1 MLIKLLI
8 FATTLLLLSCSDSN
22 VTKDFDNS
30 SGGIGRNNSYE
41 FVDGFQYQ
49 IRSEILIDSLYG
61 TTCPPHELANQKIIM
76 ASENSSIVSLFSNE
90 KEWEYNLDS
99 GHVIGSGFASDKSNN
114 IYTIDN
120 YGTAYSIDSDGNQRF
135 KIEIIEASKL
145 EFFNTPL
152 SLPNSI
158 IFSSSNGDFVSVD
171 TNGKE
176 NYRLKFDT
184 DIIGEVSA
192 LNENNILVTLTNGTF
207 GATDTLVCLDSF
219 GKEKWRFSSDG
230 YRYLKGAITNGIN
243 IAVGGTK
250 QLEDN
255 KLSKVFYLDSTGKE
269 NWDKE
274 ISSLPRFLSMSNDGE
289 LFVITYDS
297 GFRKMLS
304 GVFSYS
310 STGDLNWNIYYDYSI
325 PTPAWISGNIISFL
339 ASNRETYGLFYLNKD
354 DGVLMHSLDI
364 GEAAP
369 IEFTPAIGDD
379 GTINFS
385 GKDQLRLIRIDE
397 TAISKILPY

>member
-1 MLIKLLI
+1 MLIRLLI
-8 FATTLLLLSCSDSN
+8 LSMALILLSCSDSEGA
-22 VTKDFDNS
+22 KDFDNS

-41 FVDGFQYQ
+41 YVDGFQYQ
-49 IRSEILIDSLYG
+49 IRSEILIDSLHG
-61 TTCPPHELANQKIIM
+61 TTCPPHILGNQKIIM

-120 YGTAYSIDSDGNQRF
+120 YGIVYSIDSDGKQRF
-135 KIEIIEASKL
+135 KKELIEASKL

-152 SLPNSI
+152 SLPNNI
-158 IFSSSNGDFVSVD
+158 IFSSSNGDIVSVD
-171 TNGKE
+171 TNGNE
-176 NYRLKFDT
+176 NFRLEFDT
-184 DIIGEVSA
+184 DIIGEISA
-192 LNENNILVTLTNGTF
+192 LNEDNILLTLTNGTF
-207 GATDTLVCLDSF
+207 GATDTLVCLDNI
-219 GKEKWRFSSDG
+219 GNEKWRFSSEG
-230 YRYLKGAITNGIN
+230 YRFLKGAITNGIN

-250 QLEDN
+250 QLDDN
-255 KLSKVFYLDSTGKE
+255 KLSKMFYLDSTGKV

-274 ISSLPRFLSMSNDGE
+274 ISSLPRFLSMSNNGE
-289 LFVITYDS
+289 LFVVTYDS

-310 STGDLNWNIYYDYSI
+310 SEGDLNWNIYYDYSI
-325 PTPAWISGNIISFL
+325 PTPALISGNIISFL
-339 ASNRETYGLFYLNKD
+339 ASNRETYGLFYLNRD

-369 IEFTPAIGDD
+369 IEFSPAIGDD
-379 GTINFS
+379 GTLNFS
-385 GKDQLRLIRIDE
+385 GKNQLRLIRIDE